1 MTPLGKI
8 EEGIIGGD
16 WKLVCDGF
24 NRLTGK
30 KVTPPLTK
38 QIQEVFDPNTAKKA
52 QLYSWLKTNTDME
65 MGPPKEYSIEDLR
78 EIVNVHILSEA
89 PAKRDSGY
97 TNPFKSNQDVKLE
110 GGGAFLDIEL
120 GDGDLLAQFGGDLLQ
135 GRGDLLAGAAP
146 LGPEIDQHGLAG
158 LQDVLFEGLVGD
170 RYGAHQKLLFTL
182 GSTKEPRC
190 SIRHIGGVCP
200 GINLRDQARQG
211 FDR

>member
-110 GGGAFLDIEL
+110 GGGAFLDGFRYTSGKGKL
-120 GDGDLLAQFGGDLLQ
+120 LPMDTLKVTAALDPQLVKVGDPTNEYIPREPPKKANLKCLKCNK
-135 GRGDLLAGAAP
+135 
-146 LGPEIDQHGLAG
+146 
-158 LQDVLFEGLVGD
+158 VFEG
-170 RYGAHQKLLFTL
+170 YAHL
-182 GSTKEPRC
+182 GVTSDGELKALCP
-190 SIRHIGGVCP
+190 VC
-200 GINLRDQARQG
+200 IEII
-211 FDR
+211 